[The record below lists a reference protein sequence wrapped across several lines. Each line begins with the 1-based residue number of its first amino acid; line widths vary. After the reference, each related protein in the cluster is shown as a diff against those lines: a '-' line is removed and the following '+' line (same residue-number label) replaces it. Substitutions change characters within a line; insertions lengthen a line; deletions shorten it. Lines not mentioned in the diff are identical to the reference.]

1 MTMKERLG
9 ASLAS
14 VAGSGSQQSGSEV
27 VNTSIDPVLELI
39 YILML
44 NINPIFADNLGEKNA
59 VIKLND

>member
-44 NINPIFADNLGEKNA
+44 NINPIFAVKY
-59 VIKLND
+59 